1 VNVLFVVGALFEFAG
16 IVLLGFPDFV
26 PGALRLSR
34 WLRPRTRSVVNR
46 LRRLL
51 RLPPRP
57 TFVDLGGAVEIH
69 GVLRGSAMKS
79 VAAGASLEEKVA
91 FLLRRDEEAQGAVNA
106 LAERVAAIEEQAPRQ
121 LEQLRG
127 EMQAHVDQKIRA
139 ALDEYRELRVAGTV
153 ALGLGLACVTVANFV

>member
-1 VNVLFVVGALFEFAG
+1 
-16 IVLLGFPDFV
+16 
-26 PGALRLSR
+26 
-34 WLRPRTRSVVNR
+34 
-46 LRRLL
+46 
-51 RLPPRP
+51 
-57 TFVDLGGAVEIH
+57 
-69 GVLRGSAMKS
+69 MKS